1 MSAKSDANPEIEG
14 CAVILSSERT
24 APGIAPLES
33 LGLPALL
40 DGSQG
45 RNRGPEEKSA
55 LDASNDLEAIHA
67 WLASRASNPNTRS
80 AYQKEAE
87 RFLLWCIM
95 EKKHGSQFGNRPSGL
110 SVSPVA

>member
-45 RNRGPEEKSA
+45 GTGGLKRNPRLMLQTTSKRSTPGSLRALKPQHPKRLSERG
-55 LDASNDLEAIHA
+55 
-67 WLASRASNPNTRS
+67 
-80 AYQKEAE
+80 
-87 RFLLWCIM
+87 
-95 EKKHGSQFGNRPSGL
+95 
-110 SVSPVA
+110 